1 MVKVC
6 DKIGKLDDPCVF
18 ELIDKNIEALALLGQ
33 SNYQINMLRIELM
46 KSNMKGEYPHLL
58 LTTSEIHIIS
68 LLGRCPQNSKR
79 NRRLYRI
86 SNKLNNLQ
94 HRSDRSFAGRNRFD
108 FTRGRRSTFQNRS
121 TQSQNRNYSGYNEP
135 KNFRGRRGNSWPNIN
150 K

>member
-18 ELIDKNIEALALLGQ
+18 ELIDKNMEALALLGQ
-33 SNYQINMLRIELM
+33 SNYQINMLRRELM
-46 KSNMKGEYPHLL
+46 KSNMKGEYSHLCSQQVKY
-58 LTTSEIHIIS
+58 TSYLFGDDVPKTVKEIGDCS
-68 LLGRCPQNSKR
+68 
-79 NRRLYRI
+79 RI

-94 HRSDRSFAGRNRFD
+94 HRSDRSFAGRNIFG

-135 KNFRGRRGNSWPNIN
+135 KNFRGRRGNSRPNIN